1 MKLHELIDLKQ
12 IKRGKDP
19 FGRGFVVVGSTGH
32 YKDIVVF
39 RGLKSDAEDF
49 LVNPNNAYRISK
61 KWPEV
66 YISRRMEVGDEF
78 DPKLQAKYDDIADYV
93 HLMPGSN

>member
-1 MKLHELIDLKQ
+1 MKLHELIDLTKVR
-12 IKRGKDP
+12 RGHDP
-19 FGRGFVVVGSTGH
+19 INGGHLVVGSTGH

-66 YISRRMEVGDEF
+66 YISRRMEVGDKF

>member
-12 IKRGKDP
+12 IKRGHDPAKD
-19 FGRGFVVVGSTGH
+19 GFVVIGKTGEE
-32 YKDIVVF
+32 DGLVIF
-39 RGLKSDAEDF
+39 RGSKSRAEDF

-61 KWPEV
+61 KWNKV
-66 YISRRMEVGDEF
+66 YKSRRLEVGDLWN
-78 DPKLQAKYDDIADYV
+78 PKLQTKHDDIADYV

>member
-1 MKLHELIDLKQ
+1 MKLNELIDLKQ
-12 IKRGKDP
+12 IKRGHDPIKD
-19 FGRGFVVVGSTGH
+19 GFIVIGSTGH

-61 KWPEV
+61 KYPEV
-66 YISRRMEVGDEF
+66 YISRRLEVGDEF
-78 DPKLQAKYDDIADYV
+78 KPKLQSKYDDIADYV

>member
-12 IKRGKDP
+12 IKRGHDPIKD
-19 FGRGFVVVGSTGH
+19 GFIVVGKSGEEDGLVI
-32 YKDIVVF
+32 Y
-39 RGLKSDAEDF
+39 RGSKSDAEDF

-66 YISRRMEVGDEF
+66 YISRRMEVGDKF
-78 DPKLQAKYDDIADYV
+78 DPKLQSKYDDIKDYV